1 MLRWMKEQKRTY
13 TFTRAQLDEH
23 DRQVRMDTLN
33 RKKEEMRAYNRE
45 FLEKEFAERQKLLS
59 GDSDEEVTLNVF
71 SLLISV
77 SCVVLVKDF
86 GWKPIWKHSTG
97 RQKLARFVKGVQ
109 REVNAIL
116 NDEMIDLRQ
125 YAKDSY
131 DVTGVMF
138 TAEDDVDE

>member
-33 RKKEEMRAYNRE
+33 RKKEEMRAYTRE